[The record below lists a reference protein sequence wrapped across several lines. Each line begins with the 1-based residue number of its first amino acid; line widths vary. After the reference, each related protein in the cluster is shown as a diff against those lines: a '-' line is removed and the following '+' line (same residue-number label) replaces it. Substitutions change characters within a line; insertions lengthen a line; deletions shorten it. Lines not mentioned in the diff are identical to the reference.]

1 MRYSYPKLHS
11 IKWKGRFDS
20 LHDNLDVDNVLESAK
35 GIKSVVLVG
44 VDREGALYIASS
56 LKSDADSV
64 YLLSKAHNVI
74 LSMKS

>member
-20 LHDNLDVDNVLESAK
+20 LHDNLDADNVLESAK

-74 LSMKS
+74 LNMKS